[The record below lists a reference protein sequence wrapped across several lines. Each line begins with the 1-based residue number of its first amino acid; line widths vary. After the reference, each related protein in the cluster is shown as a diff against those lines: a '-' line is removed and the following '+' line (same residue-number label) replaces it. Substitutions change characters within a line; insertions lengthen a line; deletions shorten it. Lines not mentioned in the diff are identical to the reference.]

1 MSFLAFIFEA
11 VIISLSGVMG
21 PGPITAVTIV
31 KGNESPHAGA
41 LIAIGHG
48 VVEFPLMIA
57 IFYGF
62 GYLLN
67 LIYVKALIDI
77 IGGLFLLFMG
87 ISMFRS
93 VKQSDVSSK
102 IYAYSSIISGIL
114 LSLGNPYFFIWW
126 AAVGVTLILKSINFG
141 IFGFLIFALCHWL
154 CDFFWY
160 YFLSFLSFRG
170 GKFFGKKF
178 QKIIFTICGLFLLF
192 FSIKFITDAVRL
204 LM

>member
-1 MSFLAFIFEA
+1 MSFLFFIFEA
-11 VIISLSGVMG
+11 VIISLSGVMA
-21 PGPITAVTIV
+21 PGPITAASIG

-57 IFYGF
+57 LFYGF

-67 LIYVKALIDI
+67 LIYVKALIGI

-87 ISMFRS
+87 ISMFHG
-93 VKQSDVSSK
+93 VKKSDVSSK
-102 IYAYSSIISGIL
+102 IYAYSPIISGIL
-114 LSLGNPYFFIWW
+114 LSLGNPYFLVWW
-126 AAVGVTLILKSINFG
+126 ATVGVTLILKSIDFG

-160 YFLSFLSFRG
+160 YFLSIISFKG
-170 GKFFGKKF
+170 GKFFGRKF
-178 QKIIFTICGLFLLF
+178 QKIIFVICGVFLLF
-192 FSIKFITDAVRL
+192 FSVKFIIDTIRL
-204 LM
+204 LI